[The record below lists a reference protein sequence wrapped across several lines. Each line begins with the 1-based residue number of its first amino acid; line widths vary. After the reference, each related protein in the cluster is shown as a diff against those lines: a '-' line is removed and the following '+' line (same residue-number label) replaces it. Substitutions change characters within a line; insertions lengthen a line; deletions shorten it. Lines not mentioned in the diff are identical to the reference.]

1 VLAFLVFFLAITGG
15 ISFASGWRQ
24 LAGRFASDRPVH
36 GEDFRFA
43 WVAFARG
50 AIPVA
55 YKGCV
60 FANVGSSGIALSM
73 LFLFRF
79 LHPRLFIPWPEIES
93 CVRQKYWLMN
103 VVAVQ
108 VRGFNGKLMFRGGL
122 GNRIFDMWAKT
133 RLPSPRPSPKGEG
146 GL

>member
-1 VLAFLVFFLAITGG
+1 MRFLDPAWLAVGFIVFWLAISGG

-24 LAGRFASDRPVH
+24 LAERFASDRPVH

-50 AIPVA
+50 SVPVA

-79 LHPRLFIPWPEIES
+79 LHPRLFIPWLEIEN
-93 CVRQKYWLMN
+93 CAREKYWFRD
-103 VVAVQ
+103 VVAVE
-108 VRGFNGKLMFRGGL
+108 VRGFDGKLLFRGGL
-122 GNRIFDMWAKT
+122 GNRILEMWAK
-133 RLPSPRPSPKGEG
+133 R
-146 GL
+146 